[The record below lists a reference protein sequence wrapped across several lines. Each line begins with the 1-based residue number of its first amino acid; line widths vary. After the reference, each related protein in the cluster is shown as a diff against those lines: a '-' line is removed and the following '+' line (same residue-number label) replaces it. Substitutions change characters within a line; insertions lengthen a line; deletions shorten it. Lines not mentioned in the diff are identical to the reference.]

1 VLLIAETVFASRTSA
16 AEERSG
22 GSIAWIAAVR
32 IIKDGSPSGSGVY
45 LTSGLVIT
53 AAHLTSADAKMGV
66 HIAGAA
72 LPATVLKQ
80 GRLDDVDLTLLKVDE
95 EKLPARI
102 SLPRMPLCVAPPWPG
117 DPVLVVDAER
127 ATRSRIVAP
136 HVLPFT
142 MRTKFTTLIADVAT
156 TGNSGSG
163 VFDPNRRCLHGI
175 MSQKIMAGGKD
186 VAKYFVPAAEIRK
199 FIQAELRAVK

>member
-1 VLLIAETVFASRTSA
+1 MI
-16 AEERSG
+16 
-22 GSIAWIAAVR
+22 
-32 IIKDGSPSGSGVY
+32 
-45 LTSGLVIT
+45 
-53 AAHLTSADAKMGV
+53 
-66 HIAGAA
+66 
-72 LPATVLKQ
+72 
-80 GRLDDVDLTLLKVDE
+80 
-95 EKLPARI
+95 
-102 SLPRMPLCVAPPWPG
+102 
-117 DPVLVVDAER
+117 VVDAER

-186 VAKYFVPAAEIRK
+186 VAKYFVPAADIRK
-199 FIQAELRAVK
+199 FMPVDVQASK

>member
-1 VLLIAETVFASRTSA
+1 
-16 AEERSG
+16 
-22 GSIAWIAAVR
+22 
-32 IIKDGSPSGSGVY
+32 
-45 LTSGLVIT
+45 
-53 AAHLTSADAKMGV
+53 
-66 HIAGAA
+66 
-72 LPATVLKQ
+72 
-80 GRLDDVDLTLLKVDE
+80 VDE
-95 EKLPARI
+95 ENSARI

-117 DPVLVVDAER
+117 SGAVDAER

-186 VAKYFVPAAEIRK
+186 VAKYFVPAADIRK
-199 FIQAELRAVK
+199 FIQAELRVVRI